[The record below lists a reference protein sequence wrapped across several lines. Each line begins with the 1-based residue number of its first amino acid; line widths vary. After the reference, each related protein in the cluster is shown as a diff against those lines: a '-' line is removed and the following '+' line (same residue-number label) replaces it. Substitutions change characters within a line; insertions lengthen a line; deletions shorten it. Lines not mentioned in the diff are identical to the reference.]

1 MGFMALGFK
10 GLGFG
15 VSGFGIQC
23 FGLWG
28 QGHCNF
34 LKVCKGIRVQNTPT
48 TTPGKVSSSEST

>member
-23 FGLWG
+23 FGLR
-28 QGHCNF
+28 
-34 LKVCKGIRVQNTPT
+34 LKNKKPTAGLSSGSGSDMSFRV
-48 TTPGKVSSSEST
+48 